1 MIGELLPAAL
11 QFRQKLTALRAGK
24 PQAFEWYPYESLTN
38 AGHLDRL
45 LAGNYEAIL
54 GVPGASGILDI
65 GCADGDLAFLLES
78 LGYPVTAIDHPSTNH
93 NGMLGIRTLRN
104 LLGSSVEILEA
115 DIDSQ
120 FTLPPNRFRLAVFL
134 GILYHLKNPF
144 HALERLAKS
153 CDYCVLSTRIA
164 RQFPDGAVMPP
175 QHPMAYLL
183 APDELN
189 ADDSN
194 YWIFN
199 EAGLRRLISRTH
211 WEVVEFFT
219 GGDTSRSNPTSRE
232 HDERAFCLLRSRYG
246 MANVKL
252 GPGFHEPEDTGWRW
266 VASSFSVRVDQPRE
280 TLTVKGFLPETVLQA
295 LGAVRLSVSVNGRNM
310 APIVLGEAGAWTLV
324 RRLGGQGSAGT
335 EVHFS
340 TDKAL
345 PASASDGRERA
356 LIIASVDFE

>member
-1 MIGELLPAAL
+1 
-11 QFRQKLTALRAGK
+11 
-24 PQAFEWYPYESLTN
+24 
-38 AGHLDRL
+38 
-45 LAGNYEAIL
+45 
-54 GVPGASGILDI
+54 
-65 GCADGDLAFLLES
+65 
-78 LGYPVTAIDHPSTNH
+78 
-93 NGMLGIRTLRN
+93 MLGIRTLRN

-164 RQFPDGAVMPP
+164 RQFPDGAAMPP

-266 VASSFSVRVDQPRE
+266 VASSFSVLVDQPRE

-295 LGAVRLSVSVNGRNM
+295 LGAVRLSVSVNGQKL